1 MLTLLSLTTFVHPPK
16 FHTSPLKKWPF
27 FKRKGVFQSSNH
39 HFSTSFVNFQGGRM
53 TIQGKCRG
61 QCEPQIFQKVY
72 PSWGAMMQWHKLIE
86 HVPLGLHMGV
96 SKNRGT
102 PKSSILIGFFSV
114 NHPFWGT
121 PIFGNTHIWVIKNEH
136 LIFKRGSQ
144 LTWMPWWCSCLRW
157 KERRFFGCWKFTP
170 GRLKNDDW
178 KTIPLKKGT
187 NLVTLGGVC
196 VYCFFFCSSSFS
208 LAS

>member
-144 LTWMPWWCSCLRW
+144 LTECLDDVHVWDGKRGGFLVAENLHPGGW
-157 KERRFFGCWKFTP
+157 KMMIGRRSLWKR
-170 GRLKNDDW
+170 GR
-178 KTIPLKKGT
+178 T
-187 NLVTLGGVC
+187 
-196 VYCFFFCSSSFS
+196 
-208 LAS
+208 

>member
-86 HVPLGLHMGV
+86 HVPLGLHMGH
-96 SKNRGT
+96 KERT
-102 PKSSILIGFFSV
+102 FDFQARQSV
-114 NHPFWGT
+114 D
-121 PIFGNTHIWVIKNEH
+121 
-136 LIFKRGSQ
+136 
-144 LTWMPWWCSCLRW
+144 WMPWWCSCLRW

-196 VYCFFFCSSSFS
+196 VYCFFFLFFFF
-208 LAS
+208 LLGFIRI